1 MVSPTIFRI
10 PLSRIQGRLDAP
22 ANTATQVLRSKTYKN
37 VAFSKVA
44 AINPRNDWLEV
55 TDEMDLSFVPM
66 EAVDEY
72 AGAIT
77 SKQTR
82 NAGASKGYTK
92 FQQNDILWAKITP
105 CMQNGKAAIAEN
117 LTNGLGFGST
127 EFHVFRVNPEV
138 ANAKYVHTLL
148 RLERL
153 RAEAKK
159 FFSGSAG
166 HQRVDEAFFKKLL
179 IPLPPLNIQEQ
190 VAMAITAAYVRKEE
204 LEAAATQLLAKVRDV
219 MYRELGLPR
228 IVMGPMP
235 IIERVFLVAGSR
247 LSGNIFDPKTH
258 APRSVALL
266 ESLTHSKFPTAQL
279 REVITHRMAG
289 DWGEDEGFSDGSDEY
304 ERRLVIR
311 GTEFDNELNLRIENG
326 REKFRN
332 VKLEKLIRM
341 QVEVGDIL
349 IEKSGGSPDQPVGRV
364 AILEDALLDSQSI
377 CYSNFVEK
385 IKPDPAKVLPA
396 YLFHYL
402 RFVHA
407 IGVTD
412 LLQSQTNGIRNLMIH
427 RYLGLPVS
435 LPKLAKQA
443 EIVAEINALQSEAIA
458 LRAKAKEV
466 LDSAKHDVEKMILGD

>member
-1 MVSPTIFRI
+1 MRSPKVFRI

-22 ANTATQVLRSKTYKN
+22 ANTARQVLKSKTYRN
-37 VAFSKVA
+37 VSFSEVV
-44 AINPRNDWLEV
+44 AINPRNDWLAV
-55 TDEMDLSFVPM
+55 TGETELSFVPM

-72 AGAIT
+72 SGEIA
-77 SKQTR
+77 SPQSR
-82 NAGASKGYTK
+82 NAADSKGYTK
-92 FQQNDILWAKITP
+92 FQEGDILWAKITP
-105 CMQNGKAAIAEN
+105 CMQNGKAAIARN
-117 LTNGLGFGST
+117 LKNGLGFGST
-127 EFHVFRVNPEV
+127 EFHVFRVNAKD
-138 ANAKYVHTLL
+138 ANTRYIHTLL

-153 RAEAKK
+153 RVEAKK

-166 HQRVDEAFFKKLL
+166 HQRVDEVFFKQLL
-179 IPLPPLNIQEQ
+179 IPLPPLKVQEQ
-190 VAMAITAAYVRKEE
+190 VAMAIAAAYAKKEE
-204 LEAAATQLLAKVRDV
+204 LEANATQLLTEVRDV
-219 MYRELGLPR
+219 MYRELDLPCMPMTRMPLKAR
-228 IVMGPMP
+228 I
-235 IIERVFLVAGSR
+235 FSVAASR

-266 ESLTHSKFPTAQL
+266 KSLAYSKFPTAQL

-289 DWGEDEGFSDGSDEY
+289 DWGEDEDFADDADEY
-304 ERRLVIR
+304 EKRLVIR

-326 REKFRN
+326 REKYRKIK
-332 VKLEKLIRM
+332 VQKLNRM
-341 QVEVGDIL
+341 LVEIGDIL

-364 AILEDALLDSQSI
+364 AILDGALLKSQEI

-385 IKPDPAKVLPA
+385 IKPNPVKVLPS

-435 LPKLAKQA
+435 LPTLAKQA
-443 EIVAEINALQSEAIA
+443 EIVAEINALQNEVIA
-458 LRAKAKEV
+458 LRAKAKDV
-466 LDSAKHDVEKMILGD
+466 LDIATREVEKMILED

>member
-1 MVSPTIFRI
+1 MVSPTVFRI
-10 PLSRIQGRLDAP
+10 SLSRIQGRLDAP
-22 ANTATQVLRSKTYKN
+22 ANTATQVLQSKTYKN
-37 VAFSKVA
+37 VAFSKVV

-66 EAVDEY
+66 EAIDEY

-77 SKQTR
+77 SKQAR
-82 NAGASKGYTK
+82 NAGGSKGYTK

-117 LTNGLGFGST
+117 LKNGRGFGST

-138 ANAKYVHTLL
+138 ANGKYIHTLL
-148 RLERL
+148 RLGRL
-153 RAEAKK
+153 RSEAKK

-190 VAMAITAAYVRKEE
+190 VAKEITDAYVRKEK
-204 LEAAATQLLAKVRDV
+204 LEAVATQLLAKVRDV
-219 MYRELGLPR
+219 MYRELGIKI
-228 IVMGPMP
+228 IVNKSMP
-235 IIERVFLVAGSR
+235 ISERVFSVAANR

-266 ESLTHSKFPTAQL
+266 DSLAHSNFQTVQL

-289 DWGEDEGFSDGSDEY
+289 DWGEEEDFAHDSDEY
-304 ERRLVIR
+304 EKRLVIR

-332 VKLEKLIRM
+332 IKLKKLIRM
-341 QVEVGDIL
+341 QVEAGDIL

-364 AILEDALLDSQSI
+364 AILDGALLESQAI

-385 IKPDPAKVLPA
+385 IKPDSTKVLPA

-407 IGVTD
+407 IGITD

-435 LPKLAKQA
+435 LPTLVKQA
-443 EIVAEINALQSEAIA
+443 EIVAEIDALQNRAIA
-458 LRAKAKEV
+458 MRFNANDLLAN
-466 LDSAKHDVEKMILGD
+466 AKHDVEKMILGD

>member
-1 MVSPTIFRI
+1 M
-10 PLSRIQGRLDAP
+10 
-22 ANTATQVLRSKTYKN
+22 
-37 VAFSKVA
+37 
-44 AINPRNDWLEV
+44 
-55 TDEMDLSFVPM
+55 
-66 EAVDEY
+66 
-72 AGAIT
+72 
-77 SKQTR
+77 
-82 NAGASKGYTK
+82 
-92 FQQNDILWAKITP
+92 
-105 CMQNGKAAIAEN
+105 
-117 LTNGLGFGST
+117 
-127 EFHVFRVNPEV
+127 
-138 ANAKYVHTLL
+138 
-148 RLERL
+148 
-153 RAEAKK
+153 
-159 FFSGSAG
+159 
-166 HQRVDEAFFKKLL
+166 DEAFFKKLL

-219 MYRELGLPR
+219 MYRELGLPK
-228 IVMGPMP
+228 IVMGPIP
-235 IIERVFLVAGSR
+235 IIERVFLVAASR

-266 ESLTHSKFPTAQL
+266 ESLARSKFPTAQL

-289 DWGEDEGFSDGSDEY
+289 DWGEDEDFADDSDEY

-311 GTEFDNELNLRIENG
+311 GTEFDNELNLCIENG

-364 AILEDALLDSQSI
+364 AILESALLQSQSI

-385 IKPDPAKVLPA
+385 IKPDPAIVFPP

-407 IGVTD
+407 IGATD

-435 LPKLAKQA
+435 LPTLAKQA

-458 LRAKAKEV
+458 LRAKANEV